1 MPFSVSSMNAPPPI
15 RRLLDAE
22 ALALTP
28 ELAGLAGTHGLQL
41 TAAVLE
47 PPPTPMLG
55 CWTRLQLC
63 GARFAGDLQAR
74 ADEALPFLDDS
85 FCVVLLNHVL
95 EHAGSAPELLD
106 EATRVLVPGGLLA
119 LTGFHPLSA
128 WTPWL
133 LCQGVCR
140 PALAGPAWLRR
151 RLAVHGVQ
159 TYAVRRFGPAFPG
172 VGAVPGQ
179 ALLGGGFLLLARKR
193 RAAVTP
199 LRPRP
204 QPARVP
210 VRTLAPGARRE

>member
-1 MPFSVSSMNAPPPI
+1 MNAPSPI
-15 RRLLDAE
+15 QRLLDAE
-22 ALALTP
+22 VSTLAP

-41 TAAVLE
+41 TAAVLDL
-47 PPPTPMLG
+47 PPTPMLG
-55 CWTRLQLC
+55 CWTRLRLR
-63 GARFAGDLQAR
+63 GGEFTGDLRVR

-85 FCVVLLNHVL
+85 FCAVLLNHVL
-95 EHAGSAPELLD
+95 EHTANSTALLD
-106 EATRVLVPGGLLA
+106 EAARMLIPGGLLA

-133 LCQGVCR
+133 LCQGVRR

-151 RLAVHGVQ
+151 RLATHGVQ

-172 VGAVPGQ
+172 VAAAPGQ

-199 LRPRP
+199 LRVRP
-204 QPARVP
+204 QGARVP
-210 VRTLAPGARRE
+210 VRTFAPGARRECA